1 MEKHRMFGDLD
12 RYLEEDFVE
21 EHTTGT
27 LMVPGKI
34 YPLTFLAAMKVDAAD
49 SCIFEPQDCGPD
61 LDVFQ
66 QTVLTKGQYVRKELL
81 EKLSEEPDS
90 WAVLALSTC
99 SSEKEE
105 ERIVVLMVYE
115 SK

>member
-1 MEKHRMFGDLD
+1 M
-12 RYLEEDFVE
+12 
-21 EHTTGT
+21 
-27 LMVPGKI
+27 
-34 YPLTFLAAMKVDAAD
+34 
-49 SCIFEPQDCGPD
+49 
-61 LDVFQ
+61 
-66 QTVLTKGQYVRKELL
+66 

-115 SK
+115 RK

>member
-12 RYLEEDFVE
+12 RYLEDDFVE

-61 LDVFQ
+61 SDAFR

-115 SK
+115 RK

>member
-1 MEKHRMFGDLD
+1 MA
-12 RYLEEDFVE
+12 VA
-21 EHTTGT
+21 
-27 LMVPGKI
+27 
-34 YPLTFLAAMKVDAAD
+34 LTFLAAMKVDAAD
-49 SCIFEPQDCGPD
+49 SCIFEPQDCG
-61 LDVFQ
+61 LDSDDFR

-115 SK
+115 RK